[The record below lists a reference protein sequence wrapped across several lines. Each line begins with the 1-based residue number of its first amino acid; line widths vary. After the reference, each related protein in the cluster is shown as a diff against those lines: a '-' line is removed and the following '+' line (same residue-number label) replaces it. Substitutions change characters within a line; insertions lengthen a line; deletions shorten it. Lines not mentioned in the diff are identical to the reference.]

1 MAKSKNDNRREL
13 VELAMKSTALAA
25 KQLRAMADGLEQC
38 KNTSDIVF
46 ALSEIYGVSERTI
59 FRDLS

>member
-1 MAKSKNDNRREL
+1 MAKSKNENRKEL
-13 VELAMKSTALAA
+13 VEIALKSPKVAA
-25 KQLRAMADGLEQC
+25 DQLRAMADGLEQC